1 VTVNNEGDQA
11 QQVAQR
17 MNSLQKRKESQTA
30 NVKPPVEGT
39 SIPASANAEP

>member
-1 VTVNNEGDQA
+1 MTVDNEGDQ
-11 QQVAQR
+11 AQR